1 MNIHH
6 SVAMADISDITRP
19 KSSGRMVDTRVV
31 HAPAEPTLD
40 YDKMRRMVHG
50 DSEEQKTPGEHE
62 QGADQEELRRSA

>member
-19 KSSGRMVDTRVV
+19 KSSGRMVDTRVI
-31 HAPAEPTLD
+31 HAPAEPRPD

-50 DSEEQKTPGEHE
+50 DSAEQKSPGDHE
-62 QGADQEELRRSA
+62 QTADRE